1 MQSTKAVAQFF
12 NEKAPTWDD
21 NAEPSG
27 VKHIAVAKLAGVK
40 EGSRVLDLGC
50 GTGIMVPAY
59 LACGAAEIT
68 GLDLAEGMI
77 ARAQEKWPDNPNVNF
92 ICTDVL
98 DFEDTASPDES
109 GFDIVVIYNAYPHF
123 PDKAALVRKVASLLR
138 PGGRFLVAHGMGWSA
153 LNDHHASVPADVT
166 SALVP
171 AAKACKKWE
180 VGHFAIDVLVD
191 TQELYAFGG
200 TLQED

>member
-1 MQSTKAVAQFF
+1 MQSAEAVARFF
-12 NEKAPTWDD
+12 NEKAPTWDET
-21 NAEPSG
+21 AEPSG

-59 LACGAAEIT
+59 LACGAGQVI
-68 GLDLAEGMI
+68 GCDLSEGMI
-77 ARAQEKWPDNPNVNF
+77 SRAQEKWAQVSEVSF
-92 ICTDVL
+92 VCADVL
-98 DFEDTASPDES
+98 DFEESASPDAEP

-123 PDKAALVRKVASLLR
+123 PDKAALVKKVASLLR
-138 PGGRFLVAHGMGWSA
+138 PGGRFLVAHGMGWAA
-153 LNDHHASVPADVT
+153 LNDHHATVPADVT

-171 AAKACKKWE
+171 AATACKKWE

-191 TQELYAFGG
+191 TPELYAFGG
-200 TLQED
+200 TLQD